1 MGVDSGFSCLRLP
14 HTVAVASQTQFEWV
28 DQCFKAYGDV
38 FGFFLGDAPFVVIKD
53 ADMINEILLQEFK
66 TFTARGNLLHIYE
79 FHPLFTGNL
88 VFTKGQEWK
97 DTRNAMAQF
106 FTPAKLNSA
115 MPGLI
120 DAQKQFLEILGGIAD
135 AGTEVDIG
143 SHLERLTFDVV
154 SKAAFGIDTHVQKS
168 TDNPL
173 FQTAIQCFPNIMK
186 GFFYNF
192 GQNLYNW
199 SWILRASVNMIDPF
213 FENPLALM
221 VNKAKDVIE
230 FRRLNPQVDLPDMAQ
245 ILLGHALKD
254 RDTVEGRRHG
264 ETRNRGP
271 LPPKTLNY
279 LATNVMDVLLA
290 GFDTTRVAFTYLF
303 FAIGKH
309 PEIQEKMRTE
319 ALRAFEKEG
328 ERLSVQTLLGLPYTN
343 QVISEVLRM
352 YPPAGCFTTRKA
364 EEDYQCGQYLIKK
377 GMSVMVPTY
386 NLHHDPQYWSDP
398 WKFDPER
405 FSAENKHLIHPAVYQ
420 PFGLGVRMCVGQRLA
435 LVEMASVTAQVLR
448 HFRITLSPSQ
458 KADLELK
465 TCAFLVL
472 PKDPVRIKL
481 HRLQNTK

>member
-1 MGVDSGFSCLRLP
+1 MRVTLNG
-14 HTVAVASQTQFEWV
+14 QF
-28 DQCFKAYGDV
+28 
-38 FGFFLGDAPFVVIKD
+38 VI
-53 ADMINEILLQEFK
+53 AFI
-66 TFTARGNLLHIYE
+66 
-79 FHPLFTGNL
+79 
-88 VFTKGQEWK
+88 V
-97 DTRNAMAQF
+97 
-106 FTPAKLNSA
+106 

-143 SHLERLTFDVV
+143 RHLERLTFDVV

-221 VNKAKDVIE
+221 VNKAKEVIE

-264 ETRNRGP
+264 ETRNRGI
-271 LPPKTLNY
+271 TLFS
-279 LATNVMDVLLA
+279 LAVGIT
-290 GFDTTRVAFTYLF
+290 
-303 FAIGKH
+303 
-309 PEIQEKMRTE
+309 
-319 ALRAFEKEG
+319 
-328 ERLSVQTLLGLPYTN
+328 
-343 QVISEVLRM
+343 
-352 YPPAGCFTTRKA
+352 
-364 EEDYQCGQYLIKK
+364 
-377 GMSVMVPTY
+377 
-386 NLHHDPQYWSDP
+386 
-398 WKFDPER
+398 R

-481 HRLQNTK
+481 QRLQNTK